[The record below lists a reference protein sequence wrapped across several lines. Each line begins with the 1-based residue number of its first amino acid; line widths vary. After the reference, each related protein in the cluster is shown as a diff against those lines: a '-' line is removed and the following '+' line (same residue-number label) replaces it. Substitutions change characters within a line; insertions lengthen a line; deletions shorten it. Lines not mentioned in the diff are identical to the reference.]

1 LTPEGGL
8 DAFSRWLGDG
18 LLARELPPESPPP
31 PMPAEE
37 SQWDGCIGASG
48 FNIAVEYD
56 LRNTSRRFR
65 AD

>member
-1 LTPEGGL
+1 
-8 DAFSRWLGDG
+8 
-18 LLARELPPESPPP
+18 LLAGELPPESPPRP
-31 PMPAEE
+31 VLAEE
-37 SQWDGCIGASG
+37 SQRDGCIGASG